1 MRCPDDPWPRV
12 ALSFQLS
19 FNPLNSDGKA
29 VAQDMTD
36 IASLVRC
43 HAERSPNSVAL
54 DFDGVEILWSEF
66 ATRVEG
72 FARNLLATVPGNR
85 IAITLPNGPD
95 LVVAMFATLR
105 AGKSFQVFDPEWPE
119 NIRASVAETLGPDLV
134 IGTANIEL
142 LLEGECGGEA
152 PLDVL
157 SRADVRAPFYTGF
170 TSGSTGTPK
179 GFRRNQLS
187 WLESFRR
194 DGEIFDLSGDD
205 VFVSLGNLAHSLFVY
220 AVFRGLYAGGKTVF
234 YQRFRPDRILHSIAQ
249 TSGTVVYGVPTQ
261 YDALVAAACGGTV
274 LQSVRLILVSGA
286 KLPDALKPP
295 LRLLFPNALICEF
308 YGTSE
313 HSYITYARDG
323 ETPSGSVGKP
333 FSGISVQI
341 RDAAGDALPVGD
353 VGRIFVESPLL
364 FDGYELADN
373 PTLERDGDALFVG
386 DLGYLDEEGFLFL
399 TGRSDR
405 MFVSSGKN
413 IYPEEI
419 ETVVAAYPSVRHACA
434 MGIEDARRG
443 QRPVALVQLE
453 LGRNCSSQELKAWCR
468 ERLLLHK
475 VPAQFHQ
482 VDYWPM
488 TASQKT
494 DVPRLCEWLNSGS
507 TRTLR

>member
-1 MRCPDDPWPRV
+1 MNLDC
-12 ALSFQLS
+12 
-19 FNPLNSDGKA
+19 KA
-29 VAQDMTD
+29 VTQEMAD
-36 IASLVRC
+36 IVSRVCC
-43 HAERSPNSVAL
+43 HAERSPGSVAL
-54 DFDGVEILWSEF
+54 DFDGSEILWSEF
-66 ATRVEG
+66 ATRVDG
-72 FARNLLATVPGNR
+72 FARQLFATVPGSR

-95 LVVAMFATLR
+95 LVVAMFATLK

-134 IGTANIEL
+134 IGAANIEL
-142 LLEGECGGEA
+142 LLKGECGGEA
-152 PLDVL
+152 PLDL
-157 SRADVRAPFYTGF
+157 LPRADVRAPFYTGF

-220 AVFRGLYAGGKTVF
+220 AVFRGLYAGGKTVL

-249 TSGTVVYGVPTQ
+249 TGGTVVYGVPTQ
-261 YDALVAAACGGTV
+261 YDALVAAAHAGTV

-295 LRLLFPNALICEF
+295 LRRLFPNALICEF

-313 HSYITYARDG
+313 HSFITYARDG
-323 ETPSGSVGKP
+323 EIPSGSVGKP
-333 FSGISVQI
+333 FPGIAVQI
-341 RDAAGDALPVGD
+341 RDAAGEALPVGG

-413 IYPEEI
+413 IYPEEL
-419 ETVVAAYPSVRHACA
+419 EEVMAAHPSVKYVCA
-434 MGIEDARRG
+434 MGIEDTRRG
-443 QRPVALVQLE
+443 QRPVALLQLE
-453 LGRNCSSQELKAWCR
+453 SGRDCSSRELTAWCR
-468 ERLLLHK
+468 ERLPLHK
-475 VPAQFHQ
+475 VPTRFHQ
-482 VDYWPM
+482 VDDWPM

-494 DVPRLCEWLNSGS
+494 DVPRLREWLNFGS